1 MSIVTL
7 LGIVYLI
14 GIFCIW
20 AMQKLEPGNKI
31 YTIWVIVVCVLLTFF
46 VVCRV
51 S

>member
-20 AMQKLEPGNKI
+20 VMRKLEPGNKN
-31 YTIWVIVVCVLLTFF
+31 YTIWVIAVCAFLTFF
-46 VVCRV
+46 VVCHA